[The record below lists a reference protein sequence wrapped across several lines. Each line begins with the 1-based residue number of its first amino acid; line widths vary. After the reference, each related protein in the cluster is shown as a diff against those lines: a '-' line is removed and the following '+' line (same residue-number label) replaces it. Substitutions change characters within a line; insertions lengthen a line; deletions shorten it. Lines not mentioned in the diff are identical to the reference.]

1 MRFLGRYVSIYE
13 VLEMS
18 KALIGNAAIAGGIG
32 LAIGVVF
39 TIVVNLIKPTSNL
52 SWSLIAVAFASFFS
66 GSAGFIV
73 GIKEKDKE
81 AR

>member
-1 MRFLGRYVSIYE
+1 MTKS
-13 VLEMS
+13 
-18 KALIGNAAIAGGIG
+18 LIGNAAIAGVIG

-39 TIVVNLIKPTSNL
+39 TLIVNLIKPTPDL

-66 GSAGFIV
+66 GFAGFIV

-81 AR
+81 AQ